1 MDFNG
6 NFSLSYNTTTTAN
19 QSSTG
24 LISGGVLSLV
34 GAADASPLFD
44 ISDGQ
49 GVINNNDGSV
59 STIDW
64 TGLINQTATYTGTLT
79 YVSINSNRVVVYR
92 SSEPTFDVQRSE
104 IFIGVLVHI
113 TSPTNPTGLNLT
125 TVNQES
131 SIATFPTNQI
141 HDLMHSIGFLNTG
154 GNLLSGSLLKIAK
167 SSGKMFGEGINYQ
180 NDVLNPHEL
189 TLSAIDTSA
198 SGTFQYAD
206 QFNNRSALTLTDITP
221 GVYDNGVDPSSY
233 PPSGVVATNKWV
245 AHRVFSFV
253 SNSLKIQF
261 GQFLYNSSSEARG
274 GIMTEDF
281 ITEPSFEAN
290 GMLIGYI
297 ICRGGALNLAL
308 TADCE
313 FVSSGK
319 FGNASSTVSGSVSTL
334 QNTYDNSG
342 VEPEILTDGTN
353 GALTIQEGVSD
364 SNDTLVVNNMAGTST
379 WHVQGGGEMRL
390 IHTAVEDSD
399 HSFEIDHFADGMAD
413 SKAIDIVYE
422 TGDIS
427 ALAEESAILINVDKT
442 ASDGGNVN
450 GIVSLATEGSANCTA
465 LEAGAQVDVLK
476 QLSGSF
482 SDPSTGNVDNNGSTV
497 SVGSLS
503 GVNLFASDND
513 YLIVAN
519 ILSFEEIEFLM
530 SQFASGSGIAPEFE
544 YQTVGPVWTQFFP
557 TDGTNGL
564 RNNGVI
570 AWTISD
576 IPGQVLDGGVYKI
589 RITRTRNSLATVP
602 QAINNGI
609 KVVVA
614 EEFGWDKNA
623 DLSVNDISM
632 KGGIYSTAVPNN
644 WLDFDSTG
652 DVKM

>member
-1 MDFNG
+1 VPITAGVDG
-6 NFSLSYNTTTTAN
+6 SGTVVTLQQSYNN
-19 QSSTG
+19 
-24 LISGGVLSLV
+24 
-34 GAADASPLFD
+34 
-44 ISDGQ
+44 
-49 GVINNNDGSV
+49 SV
-59 STIDW
+59 
-64 TGLINQTATYTGTLT
+64 
-79 YVSINSNRVVVYR
+79 
-92 SSEPTFDVQRSE
+92 
-104 IFIGVLVHI
+104 
-113 TSPTNPTGLNLT
+113 
-125 TVNQES
+125 
-131 SIATFPTNQI
+131 
-141 HDLMHSIGFLNTG
+141 
-154 GNLLSGSLLKIAK
+154 
-167 SSGKMFGEGINYQ
+167 
-180 NDVLNPHEL
+180 
-189 TLSAIDTSA
+189 
-198 SGTFQYAD
+198 
-206 QFNNRSALTLTDITP
+206 
-221 GVYDNGVDPSSY
+221 PS
-233 PPSGVVATNKWV
+233 
-245 AHRVFSFV
+245 
-253 SNSLKIQF
+253 
-261 GQFLYNSSSEARG
+261 
-274 GIMTEDF
+274 
-281 ITEPSFEAN
+281 
-290 GMLIGYI
+290 
-297 ICRGGALNLAL
+297 
-308 TADCE
+308 
-313 FVSSGK
+313 
-319 FGNASSTVSGSVSTL
+319 
-334 QNTYDNSG
+334 
-342 VEPEILTDGTN
+342 PEILTDGTN

-442 ASDGGNVN
+442 ASVGGNVN

-623 DLSVNDISM
+623 DLTVNDISM
-632 KGGIYSTAVPNN
+632 KGGIYSPSFPNN

-652 DVKM
+652 DVKMNSQDEIRLVSTNATVVTASSVNVMTTLGMNMNSKKITSLLDPTSAQDAATKAYIDSLLGSVTTYSGVTAGDGTNNVTLDGNRPHYVVNGNVCHMEIELRWTSIGSASGDLRISLPHTVVTGGGGPVRWVNLNALAGEQLSFHTQNGWDYCVITRDHQKTTYVQVSDFTATRHIAGNLTYFI